1 MEKISYLEERV
12 SITQVNKTTY
22 KIVITYR
29 NNKYSVLSHNSNAYN
44 RIAKSAFFHRKETI
58 YGYTYQQAL
67 NAFYEECKQAN
78 LLR

>member
-1 MEKISYLEERV
+1 MEKIGYLEERI
-12 SITQVNKTTY
+12 SITQVNNNTY

-44 RIAKSAFFHRKETI
+44 RIAKGTLFNKQEVI

-67 NAFYEECKQAN
+67 QAFYNETKSAN